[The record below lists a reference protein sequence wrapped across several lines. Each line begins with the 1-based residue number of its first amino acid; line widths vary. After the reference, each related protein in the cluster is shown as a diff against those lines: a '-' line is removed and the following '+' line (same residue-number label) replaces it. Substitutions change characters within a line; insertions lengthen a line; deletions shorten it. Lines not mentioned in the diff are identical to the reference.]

1 MSILDPNEQQAAETA
16 EVKTGYDALPAG
28 KYACQLTEMHKHT
41 SGSGNSSLKN
51 VWRIAD
57 GQKGAGRLFFNYAS
71 LKPEH
76 IGRVRGIY
84 EAIGSPLSAEES
96 EVLGRAAWVQV
107 GVEADTRP
115 DHMGEF
121 QNTVKFVAKYDGPP
135 LSAHVDPN
143 GMSATPDSDID
154 DVFGPAGGGS
164 EEDLV

>member
-1 MSILDPNEQQAAETA
+1 MSILDPNEQKAAETA
-16 EVKTGYDALPAG
+16 EIQSGYEALPAG

-41 SGSGNSSLKN
+41 SPSGNDSLKN

-57 GQKGAGRLFFNYAS
+57 GQKGGGRLFFNYAS

-84 EAIGSPLSAEES
+84 EAIGAPLSANED
-96 EVLGRAAWVQV
+96 EVIGRAAWVTV

-115 DHMGEF
+115 DHLGEF
-121 QNTVKFVAKYDGPP
+121 QNKVKFVSKYDGAP
-135 LSAHVDPN
+135 LPVYVDPN
-143 GMSATPDSDID
+143 APADDPDADIPFGSSA
-154 DVFGPAGGGS
+154 GS

>member
-1 MSILDPNEQQAAETA
+1 MSILDHNEQKAAETA
-16 EVKTGYDALPAG
+16 EVQSFDVLPAG

-41 SGSGNSSLKN
+41 SPSGNDSLKN

-57 GQKGAGRLFFNYAS
+57 GQKGGGRLFFNYAS

-84 EAIGSPLSAEES
+84 DAIGAPLSASEED
-96 EVLGRAAWVQV
+96 VIGRSAWVTV

-115 DHMGEF
+115 DHLGES
-121 QNTVKFVAKYDGPP
+121 QNKVKYVSKYDGAP
-135 LSAHVDPN
+135 LPSYIDPN
-143 GMSATPDSDID
+143 AGPSGDPDDDIP
-154 DVFGPAGGGS
+154 FGSNPGF